1 MISYR
6 DQIKNQSLLHYVK
19 PTSIASYHEHWQ
31 EGKAGDQ
38 CEALKKAYEDN
49 PEGLTD
55 REALLIL
62 RARGVNMDAGTVP
75 ARRHDLNKV
84 WLKIKSYAGADLPSF
99 LVVSNGRRKN
109 PTGKMAEVWGI
120 NPELVR
126 ERYGIEQDYTH
137 GQKGLGD
144 FQ

>member
-19 PTSIASYHEHWQ
+19 PTSVVSYHQHWE

-38 CEALKKAYEDN
+38 CEALKKLYEDN

-55 REALLIL
+55 REALVLM
-62 RARGVNMDAGTVP
+62 RGRGFNLDAGTIP

-84 WLKIKSYAGADLPSF
+84 WLKIKDYAGIDAPSF

-109 PTGKMAEVWGI
+109 PTGKMAEVWAI
-120 NPELVR
+120 NAEL
-126 ERYGIEQDYTH
+126 I
-137 GQKGLGD
+137 K
-144 FQ
+144 